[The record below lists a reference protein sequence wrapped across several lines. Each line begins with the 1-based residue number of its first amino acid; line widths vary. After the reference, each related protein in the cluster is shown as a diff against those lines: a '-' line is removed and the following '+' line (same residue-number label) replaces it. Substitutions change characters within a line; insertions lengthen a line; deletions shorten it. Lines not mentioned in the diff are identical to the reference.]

1 MFMKLHR
8 FWMTNSLR
16 IFKTDGGS
24 SVCNISQIE
33 SKIPYS
39 SADLLLSVGDLL
51 QRWLWLGDVLLIGD
65 SCGIEGMVVVED
77 DEDEVE
83 EELLEDE
90 DEECR
95 EV

>member
-1 MFMKLHR
+1 M
-8 FWMTNSLR
+8 
-16 IFKTDGGS
+16 
-24 SVCNISQIE
+24 
-33 SKIPYS
+33 
-39 SADLLLSVGDLL
+39 LSFLFSI
-51 QRWLWLGDVLLIGD
+51 WLWLGDVLLIGD

-90 DEECR
+90 DEDEECR

>member
-1 MFMKLHR
+1 MLSFL
-8 FWMTNSLR
+8 
-16 IFKTDGGS
+16 S
-24 SVCNISQIE
+24 SI
-33 SKIPYS
+33 
-39 SADLLLSVGDLL
+39 
-51 QRWLWLGDVLLIGD
+51 WLWLGDVLLIGD
-65 SCGIEGMVVVED
+65 LCRIEGIVVVED